1 MMGLKIV
8 AALAVVGAA
17 LGLGRL
23 AARPYRARVLTLEAF
38 QRVMRRMEPL
48 MVRHR
53 LPLPSA
59 LIEASRAQ
67 PLLFPA
73 MQSLVDG
80 LGDPDASLASL
91 WDHMLEG
98 LLGLWEDDRA
108 VLRDFGRVLGKTD
121 AEAQRTE
128 LAAVMQDL
136 SRLTLEA
143 RRHEA
148 QDGRL
153 YPALISAMGV
163 MVVILLL

>member
-1 MMGLKIV
+1 MTGLKVV

-38 QRVMRRMEPL
+38 QRVMRRLQPL
-48 MVRHR
+48 MVRNR

-59 LIEASRAQ
+59 LVEAARAQ
-67 PLLFPA
+67 PLLFSA
-73 MQSLVDG
+73 IESLVAT
-80 LGDPDASLASL
+80 LGNPDADLARQ
-91 WDHMLEG
+91 WDQMLEG
-98 LLGLWEDDRA
+98 IPGLWEDDRA
-108 VLRDFGRVLGKTD
+108 VLRDFGRILGRTD
-121 AEAQRTE
+121 AEAQQAE
-128 LAAVMQDL
+128 LAAVREEL